1 MEARKIDAIIA
12 LHHDTVVKMVGEDLT
27 TLEWLDGNPKNIT
40 TKQIEDKYAELVAVE
55 EELNSPIGRL
65 RQKRDQ
71 LLAATDWRDLPSY
84 AGTKQA
90 KWRTYRQ
97 ALRDLPSGLDTEE
110 KVKNVT
116 WPTKP

>member
-1 MEARKIDAIIA
+1 MIVYEMEENGRAIHLRFEINTYS
-12 LHHDTVVKMVGEDLT
+12 LRENEKTIPGDILPDPYVLYSDSYK
-27 TLEWLDGNPKNIT
+27 
-40 TKQIEDKYAELVAVE
+40 VE
-55 EELNSPIGRL
+55 FSKDSL
-65 RQKRDQ
+65 RQKRNA